1 MQPFNSTSEN
11 DCREQ
16 TRLDCWSSSHLS
28 SALNTASDA
37 AAGRTWAPLKCFLPC
52 ILLNFPFTLIHTTRR
67 VAQDLLIEFRY
78 RMITHKHF
86 VTSAAAPTTLP
97 PPPKQRSMECSLSLR
112 VVNDK
117 QTVSQTDMCRRTEDG
132 WGTEVRGDDTDEG
145 EADSQAGEHVSIRT
159 SGWTLFSVCFLLFLT
174 KCSSAALCL
183 IVYVS
188 SRTVDLQTSIW
199 F

>member
-1 MQPFNSTSEN
+1 MQPFISTSEN

-16 TRLDCWSSSHLS
+16 TRLDCGSSSHLS
-28 SALNTASDA
+28 SEPNTASDA
-37 AAGRTWAPLKCFLPC
+37 AAGRARAPSKCFLPR
-52 ILLNFPFTLIHTTRR
+52 ILLNFPFTLTHTARR
-67 VAQDLLIEFRY
+67 AAQDLLIAVAC

-117 QTVSQTDMCRRTEDG
+117 QTVSQTDMRRRTEEG
-132 WGTEVRGDDTDEG
+132 WGTEVGWDDTDEG

-159 SGWTLFSVCFLLFLT
+159 SGWTLFSACFLLLLT
-174 KCSSAALCL
+174 KMFSSAALLSQCVR
-183 IVYVS
+183 I
-188 SRTVDLQTSIW
+188 
-199 F
+199 